1 MCERGSSSLAAGEL
15 VEVGVVVV
23 VVEVVSRNNQ
33 EAVIFI
39 INALLRYA
47 VVLSW
52 TLRPG

>member
-15 VEVGVVVV
+15 VEVGVV

>member
-15 VEVGVVVV
+15 VEVGVVV